1 MLITLSL
8 YELIISLIMGLF
20 TILVTAILTE
30 KIFFKENV
38 RPKLVDNNVAVG
50 LFFGAAIFG
59 VLINVNGSIEPA
71 VNFLQTKLLGGGLN
85 AKILFSSFGQFLIF
99 YFISFSISFIM
110 FALGFWVL
118 ILLTKGFDEVALIKS
133 GNLSVS
139 VLFSLIII
147 GFSLFISPAT
157 KHIIGSLVNYEL
169 VQAELNPHR

>member
-1 MLITLSL
+1 MGTMLITLSL

-85 AKILFSSFGQFLIF
+85 AKILFTSFGQFLIF
-99 YFISFSISFIM
+99 YFTDRTVFPLSF
-110 FALGFWVL
+110 L
-118 ILLTKGFDEVALIKS
+118 
-133 GNLSVS
+133 
-139 VLFSLIII
+139 
-147 GFSLFISPAT
+147 
-157 KHIIGSLVNYEL
+157 
-169 VQAELNPHR
+169 